1 MSSRKIV
8 LLKSYI
14 RQKSKFSNFRGYE
27 THHPSRVN
35 FFRLFSFQ
43 DLISGLI
50 STIAIVLFCL
60 NLLFAFAIAF
70 RL

>member
-8 LLKSYI
+8 IFKSYI

-27 THHPSRVN
+27 THHPSRGF
-35 FFRLFSFQ
+35 FFRLFSLN

-50 STIAIVLFCL
+50 STIAIFLSCL
-60 NLLFAFAIAF
+60 YLLFAFAIAY

>member
-8 LLKSYI
+8 IFKLYV

-27 THHPSRVN
+27 THHQSRGI

-50 STIAIVLFCL
+50 STMATLLFCL
-60 NLLFAFAIAF
+60 Y
-70 RL
+70 

>member
-8 LLKSYI
+8 ILKSYT

-27 THHPSRVN
+27 THHPSRGI

-50 STIAIVLFCL
+50 STIAILLLFCL
-60 NLLFAFAIAF
+60 Y
-70 RL
+70 